1 MSDRWAWA
9 PAAGWGV
16 SFLREFSCT
25 WYALSTGTPAPVS
38 DCPSLRLQPQTW
50 GPMGLPRMTA
60 EKPGNCWKE
69 ALAWVYLLPW
79 IPGQKEVESLRS
91 RAPRGPECRAE
102 VRGMNLGL
110 PEALH
115 YSQTRV
121 SLAYPL
127 INPASWVGGVH
138 LFLVFLYLFLFI
150 WLHRVFVVT
159 WKVDLSKTHSGCWI
173 FFAPCLIFSCAM
185 WNL

>member
-38 DCPSLRLQPQTW
+38 GCPSLRLQPQTW

-60 EKPGNCWKE
+60 EKSGNCWKE

-79 IPGQKEVESLRS
+79 IPGQSEIQGSPGARVQGGGERDELG
-91 RAPRGPECRAE
+91 APRGA
-102 VRGMNLGL
+102 
-110 PEALH
+110 AL
-115 YSQTRV
+115 
-121 SLAYPL
+121 
-127 INPASWVGGVH
+127 
-138 LFLVFLYLFLFI
+138 
-150 WLHRVFVVT
+150 
-159 WKVDLSKTHSGCWI
+159 
-173 FFAPCLIFSCAM
+173 
-185 WNL
+185 